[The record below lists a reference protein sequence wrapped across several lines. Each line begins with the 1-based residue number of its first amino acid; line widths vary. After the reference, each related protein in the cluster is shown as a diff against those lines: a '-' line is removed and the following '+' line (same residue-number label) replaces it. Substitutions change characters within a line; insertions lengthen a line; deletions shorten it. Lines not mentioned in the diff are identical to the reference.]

1 MPDKA
6 ILEVCLSPGLLPLY
20 PVDDKVVVVIDVLR
34 ATTTMC
40 VALDQGAVQ
49 VIPVETIEECLSFR
63 GRENFILAGERNGR
77 KVEGFDFGNSPFE
90 FMNGVVNGKSLVLT
104 TTNGTRAIKLAQNAH
119 QVVIGGFLNFSALAK
134 WIVSEGRD
142 TLLLCS
148 GWRDKFNLED
158 TIFAGAIIHHTKEH
172 FLVDSDSSF
181 AAEKLYVNSR
191 RNMMHFVKQSSH
203 YRRLAHLGVVNDV
216 KYCLRPDLTDVVPV
230 LKDGALVR
238 ANIKEDL
245 EGEFFTLKDG
255 HRI

>member
-6 ILEVCLSPGLLPLY
+6 ILEVCLTPGLLPLY
-20 PVDDKVVVVIDVLR
+20 PVEEKVVVVIDVLR

-40 VALDQGAVQ
+40 VAIDQGAKA
-49 VIPVETIEECLSFR
+49 VIPVETIEECLSYK
-63 GRENFILAGERNGR
+63 GKEGYILAGERNGR

-90 FMNGVVNGKSLVLT
+90 FMNGVVNGKTLVLT
-104 TTNGTRAIKLAQNAH
+104 TTNGTRAIRMCERAH
-119 QVVIGGFLNFSALAK
+119 QVVIGGFLNFSALTK
-134 WIVSEGRD
+134 WIISEGRD

-148 GWRDKFNLED
+148 GWRNKFNLED
-158 TIFAGAIIHHTKEH
+158 TIFAGAIIYHTKEH
-172 FLVDSDSSF
+172 FLVDSDSAF

-230 LKDGALVR
+230 MKDGALVR
-238 ANIKEDL
+238 ASIKEDL
-245 EGEFFTLKDG
+245 GSEFFALKDFDK
-255 HRI
+255 